1 MSKIHQRLILQSR
14 DRNFLIRSSIIIGI
28 ISILIGIVLPNIS
41 KQENQIIEKLKKSC
55 PWIKTESVPII
66 LKSLNL
72 KKVELIINFKKETGF
87 DEVDF
92 ARMAREGLYSTAS
105 LLGIPQNNLTP
116 ETQKI
121 IEDYLAIMS
130 DSEKSDSEL
139 LLKLRTAAESKNP
152 KRFTAEFYAD
162 ILISMGKNKE
172 SLDFY
177 KREILNYPQ
186 SDHARN
192 GIMRALLALEKT
204 SELEELFSNKEYRNS
219 MTNKTFEDVA
229 SRLGKWISLTK
240 KNIKFLFHNLNFV
253 WLSVT
258 AFAAT
263 IWFCIIISLG
273 RAGNLPLIRIPLYG
287 FGFIAGFISTFVVL
301 GLVFWQENA
310 LQFKLNGE
318 IINDSLYVV
327 CGIGLRE
334 ELIKL
339 LFFTPFLF
347 ILLKRRCPME
357 ALATAACIGLG
368 FACSENLLY
377 FGPGSEAAVF
387 PRFLTA
393 NFFHASLTGIA
404 GLSLFYFSLWPKT
417 RWEGFIGTFILVVIA
432 HGAYD
437 ALVGLVPQLAKPLS
451 IFSIIIFALISNY
464 YLNSAKEVREGSS
477 STISPLGI
485 FVIGSSILIGITWI
499 LACHLN
505 PIREVITT
513 IGNSTLS
520 LGALAFI
527 FINQFRNE

>member
-130 DSEKSDSEL
+130 DSEKSDSES

-192 GIMRALLALEKT
+192 GIMRALLALEKK

-240 KNIKFLFHNLNFV
+240 KNIKFLFHNL
-253 WLSVT
+253 
-258 AFAAT
+258 
-263 IWFCIIISLG
+263 
-273 RAGNLPLIRIPLYG
+273 
-287 FGFIAGFISTFVVL
+287 
-301 GLVFWQENA
+301 
-310 LQFKLNGE
+310 
-318 IINDSLYVV
+318 
-327 CGIGLRE
+327 
-334 ELIKL
+334 
-339 LFFTPFLF
+339 
-347 ILLKRRCPME
+347 
-357 ALATAACIGLG
+357 
-368 FACSENLLY
+368 
-377 FGPGSEAAVF
+377 
-387 PRFLTA
+387 
-393 NFFHASLTGIA
+393 
-404 GLSLFYFSLWPKT
+404 
-417 RWEGFIGTFILVVIA
+417 
-432 HGAYD
+432 
-437 ALVGLVPQLAKPLS
+437 
-451 IFSIIIFALISNY
+451 
-464 YLNSAKEVREGSS
+464 
-477 STISPLGI
+477 
-485 FVIGSSILIGITWI
+485 
-499 LACHLN
+499 
-505 PIREVITT
+505 
-513 IGNSTLS
+513 
-520 LGALAFI
+520 
-527 FINQFRNE
+527 